1 MDLLTGLNGAE
12 IVGVVSVVTLGITG
26 IMQSIDRRLRK

>member
-12 IVGVVSVVTLGITG
+12 IVGIVSVVTLGITG
-26 IMQSIDRRLRK
+26 IMHSLDRRLRK